1 MGDPGV
7 PGDASLSTV
16 ESRCRF
22 CQILMDLG
30 VLFGP
35 TLGSFPGFFSRFASS
50 ISKYEPQGADV
61 RRKLFG
67 NSLFAELAPLS
78 GRLLVFEVSGWALG
92 SLWDTLAH
100 ILVSFGD
107 PGCTF
112 SDFWGSWR

>member
-1 MGDPGV
+1 M
-7 PGDASLSTV
+7 S
-16 ESRCRF
+16 
-22 CQILMDLG
+22 ILTDFDGFRGPLRTH
-30 VLFGP
+30 FGIISV
-35 TLGSFPGFFSRFASS
+35 TFSRFASS
-50 ISKYEPQGADV
+50 ISKYEPQEADFW
-61 RRKLFG
+61 RKLFG

-112 SDFWGSWR
+112 SDFGGSWR